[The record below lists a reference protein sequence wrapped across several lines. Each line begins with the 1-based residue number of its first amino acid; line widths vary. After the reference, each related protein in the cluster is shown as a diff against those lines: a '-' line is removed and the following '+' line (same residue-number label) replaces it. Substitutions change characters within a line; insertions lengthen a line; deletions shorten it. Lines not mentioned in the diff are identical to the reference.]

1 MRARLR
7 ATLALALD
15 LADPKPASD
24 QTVQVDVTGHHV
36 AACFDGA
43 QAGDLERVGV
53 DQRQVLSDPSL
64 RSKRATSR
72 GVAITFKP
80 APGDRTTALHEM
92 GGTCGLRS
100 EDDRSD
106 GAHGPLDTSLQIEV
120 VRCNHEAARDQLAV
134 AERTVERSRGRAE
147 HDERATAVG
156 DRNPVS
162 RPREAGRVV
171 DRNQPETPCGE
182 PLPQPVNVIARSD
195 RLTQDLLDRPA
206 QPDG

>member
-1 MRARLR
+1 MRARLG
-7 ATLALALD
+7 ATLTLALD

-24 QTVQVDVTGHHV
+24 QTVQVDVKGHHV

-80 APGDRTTALHEM
+80 APGDGATALHEM
-92 GGTCGLRS
+92 GGTRGLGS

-106 GAHGPLDTSLQIEV
+106 GAPGPLDTS
-120 VRCNHEAARDQLAV
+120 
-134 AERTVERSRGRAE
+134 
-147 HDERATAVG
+147 
-156 DRNPVS
+156 
-162 RPREAGRVV
+162 
-171 DRNQPETPCGE
+171 
-182 PLPQPVNVIARSD
+182 
-195 RLTQDLLDRPA
+195 
-206 QPDG
+206 